1 MLTKLLPGVTI
12 ADKCPMVLPKDG
24 VRRLAME
31 DSSLN
36 TDTSMTALAE
46 RPALA
51 LLLKKMP
58 EKEGDV
64 IGKLV
69 IHFIT
74 EYNVVPPQLLMF
86 SKDHI
91 SELNKLKYLHTIKK
105 LDIYLQKYVAEFFS
119 AME

>member
-1 MLTKLLPGVTI
+1 
-12 ADKCPMVLPKDG
+12 MVLPKDG

-69 IHFIT
+69 IHFIP
-74 EYNVVPPQLLMF
+74 EYKQYKIVPPQLLIF

-91 SELNKLKYLHTIKK
+91 SEQNNLKYTL
-105 LDIYLQKYVAEFFS
+105 
-119 AME
+119 